1 MRLQTFVAIIA
12 LLLTVSSISAG
23 EAIVSGLQP
32 GANVPA
38 FQVDDITGAHAGK
51 STCYV

>member
-1 MRLQTFVAIIA
+1 MKPATIVTIVVSLF
-12 LLLTVSSISAG
+12 TVSSVFAG

-32 GANVPA
+32 GATVPA